1 MFEPQ
6 RKFRILLV
14 LLWTLLLASTSVTSA
29 PEDKL
34 IFMFDNQF
42 VALVPQDIE
51 DAIPNDQPVIVS
63 VYTLSK
69 ILESVL
75 VKTRKNSKSD
85 NRLFGEN
92 EIYILSQ
99 TLSSALA
106 KASPDQDIL
115 FKTQSGQGS
124 AANLAVKKG
133 RAFWRDSRLHL
144 LFAEIQDAKKS
155 DAATDRQQVNN
166 ENTQFGSRVTQ
177 SRKVDFAIMTT
188 QAVMKEKSVGGVTRS
203 DWISIDTNQLLGY
216 TIAPNSAITNNTGE
230 EAISTDRLGSTKEKL
245 AKLKF
250 MRDNGML
257 SEEDYENKVRE
268 LLDEAY

>member
-1 MFEPQ
+1 M
-6 RKFRILLV
+6 
-14 LLWTLLLASTSVTSA
+14 LLWTLLLASVSVPSIA
-29 PEDKL
+29 EDKV

-42 VALVPQDIE
+42 VALVPQDFE
-51 DAIPNDQPVIVS
+51 DAMPNDQPVIVS
-63 VYTLSK
+63 VPTLAKMLSA
-69 ILESVL
+69 VL
-75 VKTRKNSKSD
+75 VSTRKSSNSD

-124 AANLAVKKG
+124 LANLAVKKG
-133 RAFWRDSRLHL
+133 RAFWRDSKLHL

-155 DAATDRQQVNN
+155 DAANDRRDDVS
-166 ENTQFGSRVTQ
+166 ENTQFGSRVVK
-177 SRKVDFAIMTT
+177 SKKVYFTILAKN
-188 QAVMKEKSVGGVTRS
+188 AVVKEKDSNGVTRS

-216 TIAPNSAITNNTGE
+216 TIDPNSAITNNTGE
-230 EAISTDRLGSTKEKL
+230 EAVGTDRLGSTKEEL

-268 LLDEAY
+268 LLNEAY